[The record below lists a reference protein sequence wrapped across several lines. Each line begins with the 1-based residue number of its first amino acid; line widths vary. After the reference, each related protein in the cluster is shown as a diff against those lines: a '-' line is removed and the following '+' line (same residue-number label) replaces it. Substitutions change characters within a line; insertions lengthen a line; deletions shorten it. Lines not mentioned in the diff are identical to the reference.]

1 MQKPGILPDIEN
13 NKPSIAYTDACFLPN
28 NYTTYGDAARIDN
41 VTRNEREVTFA
52 AVTLISILVGASVAS
67 IIEFQMKTYNDEKLE
82 DLESQFTL
90 QLNQVEDQVTKLQAQ

>member
-52 AVTLISILVGASVAS
+52 AVTLSILVGASVAS